1 MVLEAREHE
10 VSETEKHTQEL
21 HSGGGVG
28 LNMKWRVKPSS
39 MSRNSTTG
47 GGTGNRQGLQHMHA
61 KGRRETE
68 GNKRGIVPMA
78 LKTPHTPEDA
88 ERVTKT
94 TKKNCGQFNPTVQ
107 SSGRGVGFLEP

>member
-1 MVLEAREHE
+1 
-10 VSETEKHTQEL
+10 
-21 HSGGGVG
+21 
-28 LNMKWRVKPSS
+28 
-39 MSRNSTTG
+39 
-47 GGTGNRQGLQHMHA
+47 MHA